1 VNARDEEGDTPLH
14 AAAALLAS
22 PDISFDSVDKIAER
36 LFAHGADV
44 KAVNNEKQ
52 TPCDVAKALK
62 HFELC
67 LSLEFIFK
75 AK

>member
-1 VNARDEEGDTPLH
+1 VRDEKGDTPLH
-14 AAAALLAS
+14 AAVGVLIDPNVAVSA
-22 PDISFDSVDKIAER
+22 VEKVAER
-36 LFAHGADV
+36 LVAHGADV
-44 KAVNNEKQ
+44 KALNNEKQ